1 MQRNRYA
8 TATQFVEEM
17 LVRAVTALFTRDRF
31 GKEVASQ
38 LVRVD
43 LEQGFGW
50 NVQLAIWLD
59 AQPRPIDL
67 TGLAAKVAQW
77 LREEAPKIPPATA
90 AKPT

>member
-1 MQRNRYA
+1 MAQGEVFDASPKNIDARTTRHPGYA
-8 TATQFVEEM
+8 ISQQKRK
-17 LVRAVTALFTRDRF
+17 LV
-31 GKEVASQ
+31 
-38 LVRVD
+38 
-43 LEQGFGW
+43 EQGFGW